1 MPLDRFGFTRTQ
13 DVVYKALLRRGAA
26 TGYAISRDTKLAR
39 ANVYQALDALV
50 AGGLA
55 SARSDRPVIYTPVAA
70 GQAIAKLAAG
80 VERDLT
86 TLAGELGTPAA
97 TRNSRR
103 PRGEGFERLDGVD
116 ALVAAASAA
125 IESAGR
131 EILAVVG
138 PWVAPLA
145 PVLQRARERGLACKT
160 VSLGAPAPE
169 GAVVRLVAE
178 DELRG
183 YWGGFPLL
191 LVCDRV
197 HAVSGVV
204 TGDEASGVETRSPG
218 LVPFLRHL
226 LRREFATAA
235 GPRA

>member
-1 MPLDRFGFTRTQ
+1 MALDHFGFTRTQ

-26 TGYAISRDTKLAR
+26 TGYAISRDTQLAR

-50 AGGLA
+50 AEGLA
-55 SARSDRPVIYTPVAA
+55 SAKGDRPVTYAA
-70 GQAIAKLAAG
+70 VGASQVIAKLAAG
-80 VERDLT
+80 VERDLA
-86 TLAGELGTPAA
+86 TLAGELGVAA
-97 TRNSRR
+97 ASRTSRR
-103 PRGEGFERLDGVD
+103 PSDQGFERLDGVA

-131 EILAVVG
+131 EVLAVVG

-145 PVLQRARERGLACKT
+145 PVLERESARGLACKV
-160 VSLGAPAPE
+160 VSLGAPAPD
-169 GAVVRLVAE
+169 GAVVRVVAE

-197 HAVSGVV
+197 HAVAGVV
-204 TGDEASGVETRSPG
+204 AGDRTSGVETRSPG

-226 LRREFATAA
+226 LRREYAA
-235 GPRA
+235 AVPRP

>member
-1 MPLDRFGFTRTQ
+1 MSLDRFGFTRTQ

-39 ANVYQALDALV
+39 ANVYQALDSLV

-55 SARSDRPVIYTPVAA
+55 SAPGGRPVTYTAVGAN
-70 GQAIAKLAAG
+70 QVVAKLASG
-80 VERDLT
+80 VERDLA
-86 TLAGELGTPAA
+86 TLAGELGIRLAS
-97 TRNSRR
+97 RSSRR
-103 PRGEGFERLDGVD
+103 PSDQVFERLDGLD
-116 ALVAAASAA
+116 ALVAAAAA
-125 IESAGR
+125 AVESAGR
-131 EILAVVG
+131 EVLAVVG
-138 PWVAPLA
+138 PWAAALV
-145 PVLQRARERGLACKT
+145 PVLESARRRGLACKV

-169 GAVVRLVAE
+169 GAVVRVVAE

-197 HAVSGVV
+197 HAVAGVV
-204 TGDEASGVETRSPG
+204 AGDRTSGVETRSPG

-226 LRREFATAA
+226 LRREYAA
-235 GPRA
+235 AVPRP